1 MYLLLNKIFAPI
13 VLSFVQ
19 DSISSYLYNI
29 LYVKCCAWAG
39 GRDMYTGYNT
49 YMRRRHRRI
58 PFHSLAIIFNI
69 LCLCTQTI
77 AKEGSSGGGAE
88 RKSVCA

>member
-29 LYVKCCAWAG
+29 VQCCGA
-39 GRDMYTGYNT
+39 RDMYTGYI
-49 YMRRRHRRI
+49 YHM
-58 PFHSLAIIFNI
+58 AIVI
-69 LCLCTQTI
+69 
-77 AKEGSSGGGAE
+77 G
-88 RKSVCA
+88 R

>member
-1 MYLLLNKIFAPI
+1 MFMYLLLNKIFAPI

-29 LYVKCCAWAG
+29 VQCCARG

-49 YMRRRHRRI
+49 YMRRRQRRI
-58 PFHSLAIIFNI
+58 PLHSLAIIFNI
-69 LCLCTQTI
+69 LYLCTQTI
-77 AKEGSSGGGAE
+77 AKVGSSGGGAE